1 MKIKHRSFTKDGS
14 GSIKVIPETEEDL
27 WHIFNLVREGDRLFA
42 STTRKVQV
50 WLRSWCESTRN
61 ASKV

>member
-14 GSIKVIPETEEDL
+14 GSIKVTPESEEDL
-27 WHIFNLVREGDRLFA
+27 WHIFNLIRAGDRLFA

-50 WLRSWCESTRN
+50 WHSCI
-61 ASKV
+61 